1 MINGYSVEEIISA
14 FDDALISEAMAKAK
28 PGGTYECHSE
38 LERVSAKLE
47 GAQAVLFG
55 LMANALSMCHDQE
68 MIYGP
73 YIRLANGRR
82 AASIEDFV
90 GEVAQVFEGVFD
102 KISHPVIK
110 ARISDVLWVNRK
122 ITRFVKPIRFAI
134 AALDG
139 FAATGVDFESWFN
152 GREREFWSRAIKLA
166 LSLKDAG
173 QEYLAKFENKF
184 LSVIRSKPSF
194 EKSILVR
201 VSEMILESGL
211 PFDRHR
217 DEMCQLLE
225 DELSSLDTNT
235 ALVEATAYYEQIE
248 RWHNLANDDE
258 AMSECIYRRAMAEKN
273 AAELFAKN
281 GADPGII
288 AARLEAA
295 QRDLDRLPRR
305 YKDENAIR
313 EEAFALRKSLHAAY
327 RDMIGTMKHFR
338 SDPVDIT
345 NEVARYRDGMHGLDV
360 VSALVRFSSLHAVGL
375 QELKDNVRKQIN
387 EHPII
392 AVFQSQIFEKDRIAS
407 RSRSIDFNA
416 LNIEDEPR
424 FYELLVRNFGF
435 QLHCEWS
442 VALWPSYLVL
452 VDEHKLTDRDF
463 MTMVSGSSFV
473 PSKRRYMFARG
484 LKAGYNRDFQ
494 TAAALLIP
502 QMENTIRVLFKE
514 LDCET
519 FHHDPVKE
527 IDSEL
532 GLSNLVCRD
541 GMKKVFDEDMAFTL
555 RYLFGQSPNLNLRNQ
570 YAHGLVDDIS
580 GYSMYDFLV
589 WYIALRLT
597 VAGRSNFNQKLG
609 LLRLLPRTEG

>member
-38 LERVSAKLE
+38 LERASAKLG
-47 GAQAVLFG
+47 GAQATLLG

-68 MIYGP
+68 TIYGP

-90 GEVAQVFEGVFD
+90 GEVAQVLEGVFD

-139 FAATGVDFESWFN
+139 FASTEVAFESWFN
-152 GREREFWSRAIKLA
+152 GRECEFWSRAVKLA
-166 LSLKDAG
+166 LSLNEIGRD
-173 QEYLAKFENKF
+173 YLSRFEDKF
-184 LSVIRSKPSF
+184 LTVIRARPPF
-194 EKSILVR
+194 EESILVR

-211 PFDRHR
+211 PFNQHR

-235 ALVEATAYYEQIE
+235 ALIEATAYYEQIE
-248 RWHNLANDDE
+248 RWHKLANDDE

-281 GADPGII
+281 GADPAII
-288 AARLEAA
+288 AARLESA
-295 QRDLDRLPRR
+295 QRDLDRLPRQ
-305 YKDENAIR
+305 YKEENAIS
-313 EEAFALRKSLHAAY
+313 EEAFGLRKSLHEAY
-327 RDMIGTMKHFR
+327 RGMIGTMKHFR

-345 NEVARYRDGMHGLDV
+345 NEVALYRDRMHGLDAIP
-360 VSALVRFSSLHAVGL
+360 ALVRFSSLHSVGL
-375 QELKDNVRKQIN
+375 HELKDSVRKQI
-387 EHPII
+387 EEYPITAI
-392 AVFQSQIFEKDRIAS
+392 FPAQTFEKDRVAS
-407 RSRSIDFNA
+407 RSKGIDFKA
-416 LNIEDEPR
+416 GNIEDEPR

-435 QLHCEWS
+435 QLYCEWS

-452 VDEHKLTDRDF
+452 IDEHNLTDRDF

-473 PSKRRYMFARG
+473 PSNRRYMVARG
-484 LKAGYNRDFQ
+484 LKAGYDRDFQ

-502 QMENTIRVLFKE
+502 QIENIVRLLFKE

-527 IDSEL
+527 LDSEL

-541 GMKKVFDEDMAFTL
+541 GMKKIFDEDMAFTL
-555 RYLFGQSPNLNLRNQ
+555 TYLFGQSPNLNLRNQ

-597 VAGRSNFNQKLG
+597 VAGWSDFSEKLG
-609 LLRLLPRTEG
+609 LLKLLTKN